1 MTYGDFKDLPRRTTS
16 EALNIKAF
24 TIVKNLKYDGYQR
37 GLASVIYKCFDKK
50 STLLANKFVSVGGIK
65 TKIMSNQELAENR
78 NLYPSFKS
86 NIWGAHHAVMQLRS
100 KFNKGICFLLFVIDI
115 FSKYAWVFPF
125 KNIKGIRIIN
135 DLQNIINKSG
145 RKTNKL
151 RVDEGSKF
159 YNRSAKSWLQDND
172 IEMHSIHNERKS
184 VVAER
189 FIRTLKNK
197 IYKYMTSISK
207 NFVCW

>member
-24 TIVKNLKYDGYQR
+24 NIVKNLKYDGYQR
-37 GLASVIYKCFDKK
+37 GLASMIYKCFDKK

-86 NIWGAHHAVMQLRS
+86 NIWGAHLAVMQLRS

-115 FSKYAWVFPF
+115 FSKYA
-125 KNIKGIRIIN
+125 
-135 DLQNIINKSG
+135 
-145 RKTNKL
+145 
-151 RVDEGSKF
+151 
-159 YNRSAKSWLQDND
+159 
-172 IEMHSIHNERKS
+172 
-184 VVAER
+184 
-189 FIRTLKNK
+189 
-197 IYKYMTSISK
+197 
-207 NFVCW
+207 